1 MKRCFAPKGTLIMAA
16 FLSLL
21 VAATAWAQ
29 SGSRPTDASGDE
41 KIPSKWLLKAKGYEE
56 ALKLQKQT
64 GADIFIYFTRESP
77 ASEKGL
83 CRWFENKALSDVKLR
98 KYLRDYIKVHVP
110 LPSNPDSQ
118 RLAEKFKVGKTPAI
132 FVVQTNGFTQTV
144 KVFDWSDGR
153 PKLDPIDTI
162 IQTIRTR
169 SGSRYQIP
177 SEEPGVPTP

>member
-1 MKRCFAPKGTLIMAA
+1 MTRSFAAKRTVVLATFIYC
-16 FLSLL
+16 L
-21 VAATAWAQ
+21 VVANACAQFGSKATE
-29 SGSRPTDASGDE
+29 ASASE
-41 KIPSKWLLKAKGYEE
+41 KIPSKWFLKAKGYEE
-56 ALKLQKQT
+56 ALELQKQT

-153 PKLDPIDTI
+153 PQLDPIDTI

-169 SGSRYQIP
+169 SGSRYQLP
-177 SEEPGVPTP
+177 SEEPAQSSP